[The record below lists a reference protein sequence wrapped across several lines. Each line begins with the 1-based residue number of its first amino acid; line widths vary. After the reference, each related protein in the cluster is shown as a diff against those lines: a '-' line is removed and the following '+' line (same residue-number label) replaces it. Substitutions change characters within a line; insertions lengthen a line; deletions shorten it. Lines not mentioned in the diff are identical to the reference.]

1 MTTNYNG
8 SGPGQVTPEND
19 AGIVTGQGDNPQKTT
34 NYASKFTAETIA
46 IVNNVDFPRYWVFAL
61 LLLSVALLLGA
72 CYE

>member
-1 MTTNYNG
+1 MFTTTKG
-8 SGPGQVTPEND
+8 SGPGLVTPEND
-19 AGIVTGQGDNPQKTT
+19 EGIVTGQGDNPQKTT